1 LPELGTN
8 CEPLARVPGLALT
21 EKSLRR
27 LVRDGVYWLTV
38 VKIVSQ
44 VISWAITIYVMR
56 VLSPSDYGL
65 MAMAWVYMGFIA
77 LFNEVGLGAAII
89 QRKDLSQDD
98 LSSICWGVF
107 AINLAL
113 CLLALLSATL
123 VADFYEEPRVAD
135 VLRVASIGF
144 IIRGVS
150 LVPSSILARELAF
163 SKQSQTDLIANVS
176 GAMAT
181 LWLATAGFGVW
192 SLVWGL
198 LVQDI
203 ARTLLSFFFYPWKP
217 NLSFSLS
224 KIKGLVQFGAK
235 VAMTRVL
242 WYLSANADVLIAGKM
257 LGKTQLGF
265 YSVAT
270 QLASIPVDKM
280 VSTITQVAF
289 PALSKVQDDP
299 SMLRR
304 YFLKIVKVVAF
315 AMFPACWG
323 IYLVADSAVPLFLS
337 EKWLP
342 AVLPMQIL
350 SMVTACR
357 AIQAINAPLEM
368 AVGRA
373 GIALL
378 NVAIIGSVMALSF
391 LVGSFYGLEGLAY
404 AWLAFPLVFLITTSI
419 TVRLIDLPL
428 ADYFRGLTHPFFGTG
443 FMVLAVLTGQ
453 KLLLEGFGLAA
464 QFAGSIF
471 LGVVSYLLYYVLFN
485 RHMFVEVRSI
495 LRR

>member
-1 LPELGTN
+1 ML
-8 CEPLARVPGLALT
+8 
-21 EKSLRR
+21 
-27 LVRDGVYWLTV
+27 DGVYWLTA
-38 VKIVSQ
+38 VKVLSQ

-56 VLSPSDYGL
+56 ILSPSDYGL
-65 MAMAWVYMGFIA
+65 MAMAWVYVGFIA

-89 QRKDLSQDD
+89 QRKDLDQDD

-113 CLLALLSATL
+113 CLFAFLSAPL

-135 VLRVASIGF
+135 VLRVVSIGF

-163 SKQSQTDLIANVS
+163 SKQSRADLTANVS

-181 LWLATAGFGVW
+181 LWLAMAGFGVW
-192 SLVWGL
+192 SLVCGI
-198 LVQDI
+198 LVQDLV
-203 ARTLLSFFFYPWKP
+203 RTLLSFVFYPWLPK
-217 NLSFSLS
+217 LSFSLS
-224 KIKGLVQFGAK
+224 KVKGLVQFGAK
-235 VAMTRVL
+235 VAAARLL
-242 WYLSANADVLIAGKM
+242 WYLSANADVLIAGKI
-257 LGKTQLGF
+257 LGKTQLGY
-265 YSVAT
+265 YSVAA
-270 QLASIPVDKM
+270 QLASMPVDKL
-280 VSTITQVAF
+280 VSTITYVAF

-299 SMLRR
+299 SMLKR

-315 AMFPACWG
+315 AIFPACWG
-323 IYLVADSAVPLFLS
+323 IYLLAESAVPLFLS

-342 AVLPMQIL
+342 AVLPLQIL

-373 GIALL
+373 GITLL
-378 NVAIIGSVMALSF
+378 NVAIIGAVMALSF
-391 LVGSFYGLEGLAY
+391 LLGSSYGLEGLAY

-419 TVRLIDLPL
+419 TVRLIDLSL
-428 ADYFRGLTHPFFGTG
+428 ADYFRELLHPFLGTG
-443 FMVLAVLTGQ
+443 FMVAAVLTGQ
-453 KLLLEGFGLAA
+453 TFVLENFGLAA
-464 QFAGSIF
+464 QVVGSVV

-485 RHMFVEVRSI
+485 RHMFTEVRSI